1 MDCRL
6 NGLKKRSPTKVILD
20 RFLKVSSD
28 FKIYNSST
36 KKNIFLYSV
45 LEMKHHM
52 IKNKFV
58 KKIKVNK
65 KLNNEDFFNF
75 IFEDL
80 ANKGVNNLLI
90 ETGSIINT
98 LLLSL
103 NLVDE
108 LAIFRSGNIIGNDGL
123 PFINSLNFKEIND
136 LTNYKISSIK
146 TFDDNILE
154 IRNLTN
160 KDTSCSQAL

>member
-1 MDCRL
+1 M
-6 NGLKKRSPTKVILD
+6 
-20 RFLKVSSD
+20 
-28 FKIYNSST
+28 
-36 KKNIFLYSV
+36 
-45 LEMKHHM
+45 EMKHHLTD
-52 IKNKFV
+52 NKFV
-58 KKIKVNK
+58 KKIIVDK
-65 KLNNEDFFNF
+65 KLNDEDFFNF
-75 IFEDL
+75 IFNDL
-80 ANKGVNNLLI
+80 AKKGVNNLLI
-90 ETGSIINT
+90 EAGSIINT

-108 LAIFRSGNIIGNDGL
+108 LVIFRSGNIIGNDGL